1 MQGILKL
8 IKTPSPWIPQ
18 NMTSQNRVKTL
29 KPTSLSNTNNKKVR
43 FVSELPSRDFV
54 PGAGEPL
61 VFGLPWLPGT
71 HGDWTHLCCGD
82 QLWYKLWRGISMRC
96 LLEKPDAHRLG
107 GGEDLNKKNK
117 DLTVL
122 RQVFRLKGG
131 AQELLDRLTAS
142 VKYDELLFVQL
153 VWHFIFE
160 YFCDIAIFG
169 FVFLCACIV
178 YVADEFDRFFSS
190 FVFIFCG
197 SWAAFSLRVKVEG
210 GDSELQGSQSVHC
223 SDVIHST

>member
-1 MQGILKL
+1 MRSWDTEPTLKNGFPFLRRPYLCSRTSSIRNMQGILKL

-107 GGEDLNKKNK
+107 GGEDLNKKTRIWPFWGRFSGWK
-117 DLTVL
+117 EVL
-122 RQVFRLKGG
+122 KN
-131 AQELLDRLTAS
+131 
-142 VKYDELLFVQL
+142 Y
-153 VWHFIFE
+153 W
-160 YFCDIAIFG
+160 
-169 FVFLCACIV
+169 IV
-178 YVADEFDRFFSS
+178 
-190 FVFIFCG
+190 
-197 SWAAFSLRVKVEG
+197 
-210 GDSELQGSQSVHC
+210 
-223 SDVIHST
+223 

>member
-1 MQGILKL
+1 MRSWDTEPTFNNGFPFLRRPYLCSRTSSIRNMQGILKL
-8 IKTPSPWIPQ
+8 IKTPSPWISQ
-18 NMTSQNRVKTL
+18 NMTSQVKTL
-29 KPTSLSNTNNKKVR
+29 KPNTNNKKVR

-107 GGEDLNKKNK
+107 RGEDLNTKNK

-131 AQELLDRLTAS
+131 AQKLLDRLTAS

-160 YFCDIAIFG
+160 YFWTFS
-169 FVFLCACIV
+169 
-178 YVADEFDRFFSS
+178 DRFFQQ
-190 FVFIFCG
+190 FCFHFLWVLG
-197 SWAAFSLRVKVEG
+197 RF
-210 GDSELQGSQSVHC
+210 QS
-223 SDVIHST
+223 